1 MLLLSKLVE
10 QTMSNLSTDMRLH
23 SLDIESVDFT
33 DPVEI
38 RGFVSHLCHL
48 ADDAGVSAPD
58 FMPTRE
64 SSEIRSLAGKVVNKL
79 DKQLPQ
85 MTVAE
90 AFNTLSAYDF
100 AHRLAYRTPAD
111 RKFINKIALRAFDAM
126 IHGDKT
132 VDEYEMYRHIRRCV
146 ALRDKDYLD
155 KPLKWTC
162 ISLEYWY
169 KEASRAYEHSALTD
183 YDIINRVNILLES
196 DLYAYEGHNQHQFKH
211 HLVEQHRH
219 YLDKYVATDRKT
231 HSAAERFRDASGRH
245 ILL

>member
-1 MLLLSKLVE
+1 
-10 QTMSNLSTDMRLH
+10 MSNLSTDMRLH

-58 FMPTRE
+58 FIPTRE
-64 SSEIRSLAGKVVNKL
+64 SSEIRSLAGKVVKKL
-79 DKQLPQ
+79 DNQLPQ
-85 MTVAE
+85 MTAAE
-90 AFNTLSAYDF
+90 AFSTLSAYDF

-146 ALRDKDYLD
+146 AQHDKDYFD

-211 HLVEQHRH
+211 HLCEQHRS
-219 YLDKYVATDRKT
+219 YLDGCNVTIAQQTIPIACNDSLYVLSRRRIK
-231 HSAAERFRDASGRH
+231 E
-245 ILL
+245 I

>member
-1 MLLLSKLVE
+1 
-10 QTMSNLSTDMRLH
+10 MSNLSTDMKLH

-33 DPVEI
+33 NPVEI
-38 RGFVSHLCHL
+38 RGLVSHLCRL
-48 ADDAGVSAPD
+48 ADEAGMSTPD
-58 FMPTRE
+58 FKPTRE
-64 SSEIRSLAGKVVNKL
+64 SSEIRSLAGKIVKKL
-79 DKQLPQ
+79 DNQLPQ
-85 MTVAE
+85 MPVAE

-111 RKFINKIALRAFDAM
+111 RKFINGFALRAFDAM

-162 ISLEYWY
+162 LSLEYWH
-169 KEASRAYEHSALTD
+169 KEASRAYEHSSLTD
-183 YDIINRVNILLES
+183 YDIINRVTILLES

-211 HLVEQHRH
+211 HLCEQHRR
-219 YLDKYVATDRKT
+219 YLAGYNATDIRTEYAIYNLKHLT
-231 HSAAERFRDASGRH
+231 FRY
-245 ILL
+245 LEMKNYNKQM